1 MRNPILPIF
10 LIMTLAACATQEP
23 RPDQDL
29 GVAQARV
36 APAEPLSHGDEAA
49 GDLMYQLLVGEIA
62 GQMGALDISVN
73 HYLQAARSSQD
84 PAVAERAAR
93 VSLFAERRP
102 QALEA
107 SRRWVELAPES
118 PEARQVLGALLV
130 HAGEVPEAL
139 EHLQW
144 VVTHTPQGEAA
155 GYGVVSNL
163 LSRSQNREAALAAM
177 QGLAERNPEA
187 SGMQLALAR
196 LALQLQRPD
205 VAIAAAD
212 RALVLDPSQSEA
224 HVLRARGLVQAGEL
238 ERGLQGLREAVAAS
252 PDDSELRMAFGR
264 LLIQAESYDE
274 ARAEFE
280 RLIERRPGDAD
291 LLYTLGLL
299 SIEVERYEDA
309 RSYLTRLLET
319 GRRSNDANFY
329 LGRIAEIEG
338 DREEALRHYRGVGDG
353 DHFREARLRKALL
366 LGRAGEG
373 AAALEML
380 RELRRDADEPQ
391 WRMRLY
397 VTESQV
403 LRDQQAYEEAMEL
416 LNQGLVEQPDSSE
429 LLYARALVAER
440 LDRLDIMEIDL
451 RAVLEMDPDNAA
463 ALNALGYTL
472 ADRTDRLDEA
482 YDYISR
488 AHAQHPDDAAIL
500 DSMGWVLYRMGRLA
514 EAETYLRRAYEQM
527 YDPEIAS
534 NLASLLWDQ
543 GQRQEARGVL
553 DNALEQDPDHERL
566 LRVKE
571 RFEQ

>member
-1 MRNPILPIF
+1 
-10 LIMTLAACATQEP
+10 
-23 RPDQDL
+23 
-29 GVAQARV
+29 
-36 APAEPLSHGDEAA
+36 
-49 GDLMYQLLVGEIA
+49 
-62 GQMGALDISVN
+62 
-73 HYLQAARSSQD
+73 
-84 PAVAERAAR
+84 
-93 VSLFAERRP
+93 
-102 QALEA
+102 
-107 SRRWVELAPES
+107 
-118 PEARQVLGALLV
+118 
-130 HAGEVPEAL
+130 
-139 EHLQW
+139 
-144 VVTHTPQGEAA
+144 
-155 GYGVVSNL
+155 
-163 LSRSQNREAALAAM
+163 
-177 QGLAERNPEA
+177 
-187 SGMQLALAR
+187 
-196 LALQLQRPD
+196 
-205 VAIAAAD
+205 AD
-212 RALVLDPSQSEA
+212 RALALDPSLSEA

-238 ERGLQGLREAVAAS
+238 EGGLQGLRGAVAAS
-252 PDDSELRMAFGR
+252 PDDSDLRMALGR

-280 RLIERRPGDAD
+280 RLIEQRPGDAD

-309 RSYLTRLLET
+309 RSYLTRLLES
-319 GRRSNDANFY
+319 GRRSNDANYY
-329 LGRIAEIEG
+329 LGRIAETEG

-353 DHFREARLRKALL
+353 DHFRDARLRKALL

-380 RELRRDADEPQ
+380 RELRQDADEPE

-403 LRDQQAYEEAMEL
+403 LRDQQAYEEAMEV
-416 LNQGLVEQPDSSE
+416 LNQGLVEQPESSE

-440 LDRLDIMEIDL
+440 LDRLDIMEVDL
-451 RAVLEMDPDNAA
+451 RAVLDIDPDNAA
-463 ALNALGYTL
+463 ALNALGYSL

-514 EAETYLRRAYEQM
+514 EAETYLRRAYEKM

-553 DNALEQDPDHERL
+553 DDALEQDPDHERL
-566 LRVKE
+566 LRVKQ